1 MIMLTMLVRCM
12 LFIVMLWSHVGVPTF
27 VGGAGDY
34 IRG

>member
-12 LFIVMLWSHVGVPTF
+12 LFILVLCIHVGVPIF
-27 VGGAGDY
+27 MGGAGDY